1 MACRPVTRWRGAWS
15 YEQGGRRPS
24 SRSRTAMSPVSH
36 MLTSVAWPDSDTV
49 CEPAVSLKVRVA
61 LRAPAAVGRKV
72 TLTWQVDRA
81 GRFVPGHELL
91 ESGKSP
97 AFAPL
102 VAAEF
107 TWTIA
112 VVPLVSVTTVA
123 GPEVPTF
130 WFAKVTLDGLA
141 VTAPAPGLPTMMR
154 PMAALV
160 SCSVNQMLPS
170 GPDVMP
176 VGWTF
181 GENAF
186 GVGTGNSMTDP
197 LVVIRPMALLPWSMN
212 HRAPS
217 DPAVMAVGAPLPES
231 DGNSVTTWPGVIL
244 PMRPWLCSVN
254 QRLPSGPAAMPTGPA
269 PALLGVSAGR
279 NWAPGPVVAPGR
291 AP

>member
-49 CEPAVSLKVRVA
+49 CEPAVSLKVRGA

-81 GRFVPGHELL
+81 GRVVPGHELL

-123 GPEVPTF
+123 GPDVPTF
-130 WFAKVTLDGLA
+130 WFPKVTLDGLA

-170 GPDVMP
+170 GPRAIPAIPAP
-176 VGWTF
+176 VLLAAWVSLTWTP
-181 GENAF
+181 A
-186 GVGTGNSMTDP
+186 
-197 LVVIRPMALLPWSMN
+197 VVISP
-212 HRAPS
+212 
-217 DPAVMAVGAPLPES
+217 
-231 DGNSVTTWPGVIL
+231 IL
-244 PMRPWLCSVN
+244 PPLAPCSVN
-254 QRLPSGPAAMPTGPA
+254 QRWPPGPEAMASGMRAGLVIGNVVATAPGAALGSMVPMLPLPKPVNHMWPSGPVTMP
-269 PALLGVSAGR
+269 V
-279 NWAPGPVVAPGR
+279 GR
-291 AP
+291 ALGSL